1 MFLVVGKDP
10 IDKPEDPMLDPNPLS
25 GSASGRSLS
34 IIHKLDP
41 TSEIFASTNFI
52 FCTNEDGKV

>member
-1 MFLVVGKDP
+1 MFLVVGRDP
-10 IDKPEDPMLDPNPLS
+10 IDKPADPMLDPKPLS

-41 TSEIFASTNFI
+41 ISEIFASTNLI
-52 FCTNEDGKV
+52 FCTNEVGNV